1 MEQELIKPL
10 SGSEI
15 KEILVKAF
23 RQALDRDMFLAD
35 YVTFPRFSASIAW
48 DALLIGSSN
57 STVKAKIS
65 VSSGVD
71 PGPGAETQLTGGTEA
86 IPEGDPNVI
95 RKEYGVGVPVLT
107 KDQKGRT
114 VEKLVNYGEE
124 KVVDVTQQ
132 DQQLQADTMP
142 QPHGGVVVPGADIES
157 RKAAREEDKRKQE
170 ERRAD
175 DKPRERKEKEKK
187 LTVK

>member
-10 SGSEI
+10 TGSEI
-15 KEILVKAF
+15 KEIMVKAF
-23 RQALDRDMFLAD
+23 RQALEKDLFLAD

-48 DALLIGSSN
+48 DALLIGT
-57 STVKAKIS
+57 STSQVKAKIS

-71 PGPGAETQLTGGTEA
+71 PGPGAETQITGSTET

-95 RKEYGVGVPVLT
+95 RKEFGVGVPVLT
-107 KDQKGRT
+107 KDQKGRV

-124 KVVDVTQQ
+124 KTVDVTAQ
-132 DQQLQADTMP
+132 DQQLQADKMA
-142 QPHGGVVVPGADIES
+142 QPHGGVIVPGADIES
-157 RKAAREEDKRKQE
+157 RKAARAKEKLEQE
-170 ERRAD
+170 EKRE
-175 DKPRERKEKEKK
+175 PREKR